1 MTAINAAVAIAKNA
15 PAVLAAIDLFD
26 DFATDAALETG
37 GALVPYK
44 GDVKFLIARE
54 QNENFGTAIT
64 KALTDNET
72 ALQAEND
79 ESKAL
84 SEKLLLEVMAD
95 TILLG
100 WEGNVVYQKQPLP
113 YSRDNAIK
121 LLGHA
126 DFRAWVRRQAANREH
141 YKARVLDE
149 AVKN

>member
-1 MTAINAAVAIAKNA
+1 MTPVNAAVAIAKNA

-37 GALVPYK
+37 GAMVPYK

-54 QNENFGTAIT
+54 QNDNFGTAIT
-64 KALTDNET
+64 KVMTDNEV
-72 ALQAEND
+72 ALQADTPEA
-79 ESKAL
+79 KAL
-84 SEKLLLEVMAD
+84 GDRLLLEVMAD

-100 WEGNVVYQKQPLP
+100 WEGSVVYQKQPLP
-113 YSRDNAIK
+113 YSRENAIK

-126 DFRAWVRRQAANREH
+126 DFRAWVRRQSANREH